1 MILVCAVRMGG
12 FVGDV
17 RAGCFAS
24 CSESPHGAHAS
35 EDSRESQAPCES
47 AWSIRA
53 ARPPCW
59 CSVGS
64 GLAVA
69 CARAVG
75 ARRCGVSL
83 DSTPVECPV
92 VCSVLSCRVPLAD
105 PERKADDKKRK
116 EDQLPS
122 LSSSSCLLLACTR
135 YAHRD

>member
-92 VCSVLSCRVPLAD
+92 VCRVQCPVVSCPTSRPGAESGRQKAKRGSASVSIFL
-105 PERKADDKKRK
+105 
-116 EDQLPS
+116 
-122 LSSSSCLLLACTR
+122 
-135 YAHRD
+135 

>member
-53 ARPPCW
+53 ARP
-59 CSVGS
+59 
-64 GLAVA
+64 
-69 CARAVG
+69 RAG
-75 ARRCGVSL
+75 ARWALGWQWRALVPSVRGGVGCR
-83 DSTPVECPV
+83 STPLPS
-92 VCSVLSCRVPLAD
+92 SVLSCAVSCRVV
-105 PERKADDKKRK
+105 
-116 EDQLPS
+116 S
-122 LSSSSCLLLACTR
+122 
-135 YAHRD
+135 H